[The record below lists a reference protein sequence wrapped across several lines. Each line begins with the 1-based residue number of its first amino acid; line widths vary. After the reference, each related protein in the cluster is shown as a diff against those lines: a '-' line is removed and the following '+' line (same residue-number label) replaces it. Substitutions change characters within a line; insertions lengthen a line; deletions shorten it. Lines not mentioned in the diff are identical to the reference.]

1 MPVVRVVPPNHY
13 RLRYLATLDPDGTMS
28 DLDRRLIIEERGVW
42 DSRRLATITWPRI
55 SPLAPILSRLGVLPD
70 PGQELDVTG
79 ERGDR
84 AALIALAT
92 RYVRDLGT
100 CVTVAQAIAETMPH
114 EEVRYWLGKCRTSRR
129 AVRALRALVGE
140 WRLL

>member
-1 MPVVRVVPPNHY
+1 MPVVRAVPPNQY
-13 RLRYLATLDPDGTMS
+13 RLKYLATPDPDGTMS
-28 DLDRRLIIEERGVW
+28 DLDRKVIVEERGALS
-42 DSRRLATITWPRI
+42 DRRLATITWPRI

-92 RYVRDLGT
+92 RYVRDLST
-100 CVTVAQAIAETMPH
+100 CVTVAQAIAEVMPR
-114 EEVRYWLGKCRTSRR
+114 EEAMYWLAKCRASRR
-129 AVRALRALVGE
+129 GARALRVLCTGE
-140 WRLL
+140 E